1 MEHISEEESLYH
13 NNASEHYDNRN
24 DTLLDLDY
32 SVDWLI
38 KPNTYFP
45 NPFLL
50 IESLS
55 ENLC

>member
-1 MEHISEEESLYH
+1 MEHSSEEESLYH
-13 NNASEHYDNRN
+13 NDASEHCDNRN

-50 IESLS
+50 IESP
-55 ENLC
+55 